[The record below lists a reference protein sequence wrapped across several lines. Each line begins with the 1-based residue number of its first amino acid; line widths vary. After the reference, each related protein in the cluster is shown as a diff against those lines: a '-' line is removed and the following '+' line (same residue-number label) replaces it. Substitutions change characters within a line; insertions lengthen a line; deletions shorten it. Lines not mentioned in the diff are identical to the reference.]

1 MPKLRKDAPPPLAT
15 ALSYT
20 LQQAARLCGL
30 STITLRRRAAE
41 GKLRL
46 FRCGGRCMVDGDSL
60 RRMVGASSS
69 HPNQNAGA
77 TP

>member
-1 MPKLRKDAPPPLAT
+1 MPKLGKDAPAPLAT

-30 STITLRRRAAE
+30 STITLRRRGAE

-60 RRMVGASSS
+60 RRMVMA
-69 HPNQNAGA
+69 PPAQQNTSA
-77 TP
+77 

>member
-1 MPKLRKDAPPPLAT
+1 MPKLRKDAPPPLAS

-30 STITLRRRAAE
+30 STITLRRRGAE

-46 FRCGGRCMVDGDSL
+46 FRYGGRCMVDGDSL
-60 RRMVGASSS
+60 RRMVGAFNPHS
-69 HPNQNAGA
+69 NQNAGG

>member
-1 MPKLRKDAPPPLAT
+1 MPKLRKDAPPPLAN

-20 LQQAARLCGL
+20 LQQATRLCGL
-30 STITLRRRAAE
+30 STITLRRRGAE

-60 RRMVGASSS
+60 RRMVGAFNPHSN
-69 HPNQNAGA
+69 PNAGG

>member
-1 MPKLRKDAPPPLAT
+1 MPKLRKDAPPPLAS

-30 STITLRRRAAE
+30 STITLRRRGAE

-60 RRMVGASSS
+60 RRMVMA
-69 HPNQNAGA
+69 PPPQQN
-77 TP
+77 TPA

>member
-1 MPKLRKDAPPPLAT
+1 MPKLRKDAPAPLAT

-30 STITLRRRAAE
+30 STITLRRRGAE

-60 RRMVGASSS
+60 RRMVMAPSAQ
-69 HPNQNAGA
+69 QNTSA
-77 TP
+77 

>member
-1 MPKLRKDAPPPLAT
+1 MPKLRKDAPAPLAT

-30 STITLRRRAAE
+30 STITLRRRGAE

-60 RRMVGASSS
+60 RRMVMA
-69 HPNQNAGA
+69 PPTQQNTSA
-77 TP
+77 

>member
-1 MPKLRKDAPPPLAT
+1 MPKLRKDAPPPLAS

-30 STITLRRRAAE
+30 STITLRRRGAE

-46 FRCGGRCMVDGDSL
+46 FRCGGRRMVDGDSL
-60 RRMVGASSS
+60 RQMVGAHGS
-69 HPNQNAGA
+69 NQINTGGINA
-77 TP
+77 

>member
-1 MPKLRKDAPPPLAT
+1 MPKLRQDAPAPLAT

-30 STITLRRRAAE
+30 STITLRRRGAE

-60 RRMVGASSS
+60 RQMVGASSS
-69 HPNQNAGA
+69 HPNQHAGA